1 MSPRHALRLFAI
13 AALGSASAFAGG
25 GPENALLIVDP
36 SNAESLYVANHY
48 RAARGIPDG
57 NVVYMAPTPATYA
70 LFVGSTLEG
79 FLGSLENLA
88 IADHVDFV
96 VLPSGGSFYVD
107 APGLVADE
115 CSPVTRFSSIAPF
128 VLAREKD
135 DILAGT
141 DSGLSNGYFS
151 VQNTAQAFRS
161 STGWSA
167 GSPNPSGSRYFVGA
181 MLGYTGALGNSVDEV
196 VAMID
201 RSVAADATMP
211 AGTIEYMHTSDPARS
226 GPRDGSF
233 PSAVSAIQGLG
244 GSAQILFEDLPI
256 GLHDCLGIMTGV
268 ANPDIDGG
276 DFSVLPGAFCDH
288 LTSYAGTLDSPSQTK
303 MTRWIA
309 KGASGTTGTVE
320 EPCNYA
326 GKFVAPRLHVFYE
339 EGATLGEAWFES
351 HGFAPFQTLFIGD
364 PLTRP
369 FAHVPVVDLAGVPAG
384 AASDTL
390 ALVPSATTTHPTAS
404 IGSYQLLVDGV
415 TRSTCE
421 AGGRFTLD
429 TTALADGVH
438 EWRAIAFD
446 DSPLNTPGT
455 KIGSFVVSN
464 HGRAASLAPA
474 NASGNLTTRFDF
486 TASASG
492 GAVRELRL
500 LEGSRVVA
508 ASSASPATLSVHGRI
523 LGAGAARLVLE
534 AEFTDGLRA
543 RSAPADVTI
552 ANASGAPSGAAPI
565 ASSYTKH
572 VLATQSA
579 VVELP
584 ATFDDA
590 LTSASFAVSTNP
602 VQAALVG
609 GGSGPY
615 RILRPNAGATG
626 TDTMTFQAT
635 TPSGT
640 SAVATVTIVY
650 DTPLACTTPVNYCTS
665 TANSSG
671 GPATMSWTGTTS
683 LGTNDFGLYASGLPT
698 RKLGIFLYGAGRT
711 QVTLG
716 NGFRCVASPFFRL
729 GATASDDFGEATFLT
744 DFTQHPLNAGPGAIR
759 TGSTWNFQLWF
770 RDPPAGG
777 ARTNLSD
784 GLTVTFCP

>member
-1 MSPRHALRLFAI
+1 MSPRHALRLVAFL
-13 AALGSASAFAGG
+13 ALGSSYAFAGG

-36 SNAESLYVANHY
+36 SNAESLLVANHY

-70 LFVGSTLEG
+70 QFVGSTLEG
-79 FLGSLENLA
+79 FLGSLENLS

-107 APGLVADE
+107 APGLVSDE

-135 DILAGT
+135 EILAGT

-151 VQNTAQAFRS
+151 VQNTAQGFRS
-161 STGWSA
+161 SVGWSG
-167 GSPNPSGSRYFVGA
+167 GSQNPSGSRYFVGA
-181 MLGYTGALGNSVDEV
+181 MLGYTGALGNTVDEV
-196 VAMID
+196 IAMID
-201 RSVAADATMP
+201 RSVAVDATLP

-233 PSAVSAIQGLG
+233 PSAVNAITALG

-256 GLHDCLGIMTGV
+256 GEHDCLGIMTGV
-268 ANPDIDGG
+268 ADPDIDGG
-276 DFSVLPGAFCDH
+276 DFTVLPGAFCDH

-339 EGATLGEAWFES
+339 QGATLGEAWFES

-369 FAHVPVVDLAGVPAG
+369 FAHVPVVDLAGLPAG

-390 ALVPSATTTHPTAS
+390 ALTPSATTTHPTAS

-415 TRSTCE
+415 TRSTCGP
-421 AGGRFTLD
+421 GGHFTLD

-446 DSPLNTPGT
+446 DSPLHTSGA
-455 KIGSFVVSN
+455 KIGTILVNN
-464 HGRAASLAPA
+464 HGRGASLLPSS
-474 NASGNLTTRFDF
+474 ASGNLSTRFDF

-492 GAVRELRL
+492 GTVRELRL

-508 ASSASPATLSVHGRI
+508 ASSTSPPTLSVHGRI

-534 AEFTDGLRA
+534 AEFTDGLLA
-543 RSAPADVTI
+543 RSSPADVAI
-552 ANASGAPSGAAPI
+552 ANSSVAPSGAAPI
-565 ASSYTKH
+565 ATSYTKH
-572 VLATQSA
+572 VLTTQSA

-590 LTSASFAVSTNP
+590 LASASFAVPSLP
-602 VQAALVG
+602 AQSVLVG

-635 TPSGT
+635 TPSGA

-650 DTPLACTTPVNYCTS
+650 DAPFACTPPTNYCTS
-665 TANSSG
+665 TPNSSG
-671 GPATMSWTGTTS
+671 GSATLSWTGTTS
-683 LGTNDFGLYASGLPT
+683 LGTNDFGLYAMGLPA
-698 RKLGIFLYGAGRT
+698 RKLGIFIYGTGTT
-711 QVTLG
+711 QVALG

-729 GATASDDFGEATFLT
+729 GATTSDDFGEATLPV
-744 DFTQHPLNAGPGAIR
+744 DFTQHPANASAGAIR
-759 TGSTWNFQLWF
+759 TGSTQHFQLWF

-777 ARTNLSD
+777 ARTNLTD
-784 GLTVTFCP
+784 GLTVTICP